1 MFSLYL
7 DTVKKVLVD
16 QCDVEIWAAV
26 VVVVIHLIM
35 AVEAV
40 AAVVVVEVEA
50 EEIEAVHRG
59 LHGIKLHM
67 NPVIY

>member
-40 AAVVVVEVEA
+40 VAVVAEVEA
-50 EEIEAVHRG
+50 EEIEAVHHG
-59 LHGIKLHM
+59 LHGIKLNM
-67 NPVIY
+67 DPVIY